1 MAEPGQGALTSALER
16 IGRSCVELVEE
27 LGYYLALTIESLYW
41 IVWGSF
47 KKQPVRMSASAQQMV
62 EIGLAGLPIVFM
74 LSFAIGVMLAIQGI
88 HTLKQF
94 GAETQVVLG
103 IALSVTR
110 EFGPLIT
117 GILVAG
123 RTGSALAARIGTM
136 TVNQEIDALRV
147 MGINPV
153 RYLVSPVFVAM
164 VFMMPLVTLFSDL
177 AALLGGAV
185 FCNLEL
191 GLSFAAYWDQATGF
205 ITVDDVMQGLW
216 KSAVFAAI
224 IALVGVTNGFMV
236 SGGAEGVGG
245 NRPRLKQRR
254 RPLPAEIGP
263 ECTRLA
269 MLGYD
274 RRRIAYRAEPSIP

>member
-1 MAEPGQGALTSALER
+1 MAELRQRAPAELLER
-16 IGRSCVELVEE
+16 LGRTCVDLVEE
-27 LGYYLALTIESLYW
+27 LGYYLALTVESIYW
-41 IVWGSF
+41 IVWGTVRR
-47 KKQPVRMSASAQQMV
+47 QPVRFAATAQQMV

-123 RTGSALAARIGTM
+123 RSGSALAARIGTM

-153 RYLVSPVFVAM
+153 RYLVSPVMIAM
-164 VFMMPLVTLFSDL
+164 MVMVPLVTLFSDL
-177 AALLGGAV
+177 AALFGGAV
-185 FCNLEL
+185 FCQLEL
-191 GLSFAAYWDQATGF
+191 GLSYAAYWDQATGF
-205 ITVDDVMQGLW
+205 ITLDDITQGLW
-216 KSAVFAAI
+216 KSVVFAI
-224 IALVGVTNGFMV
+224 LIALVGVTNGFMV
-236 SGGAEGVGG
+236 NGGAEGVGKATTRAVVLAISYIVLADMMFTYFL
-245 NRPRLKQRR
+245 NR
-254 RPLPAEIGP
+254 
-263 ECTRLA
+263 
-269 MLGYD
+269 
-274 RRRIAYRAEPSIP
+274 

>member
-1 MAEPGQGALTSALER
+1 MADTPQTPVIHALER
-16 IGRSCVELVEE
+16 IGRTCVDQIEE
-27 LGYYLALTIESLYW
+27 FGYYLALTLEGVYW
-41 IVWGSF
+41 IVLGRRRR
-47 KKQPVRMSASAQQMV
+47 QPVRLVAAVEQMV
-62 EIGLAGLPIVFM
+62 EIGIAGLPIIFV

-123 RTGSALAARIGTM
+123 RSGSALAARIGTM
-136 TVNQEIDALRV
+136 IVNQEVDALRV

-153 RYLVSPVFVAM
+153 RYLVSPVLLAM
-164 VFMMPLVTLFSDL
+164 VIMLPIVTLFSDF

-191 GLSFAAYWDQATGF
+191 GLSYAAYWDQTTGF
-205 ITVDDVMQGLW
+205 ITSDDVLQGLG
-216 KSAVFAAI
+216 KSVVFAVI
-224 IALVGVTNGFMV
+224 IALVGVTNGFLV
-236 SGGAEGVGG
+236 SGGAEGVGKSTTRSVVLAISYIVVADMMFTYFL
-245 NRPRLKQRR
+245 NR
-254 RPLPAEIGP
+254 
-263 ECTRLA
+263 
-269 MLGYD
+269 
-274 RRRIAYRAEPSIP
+274 